1 MARLRSGI
9 DRSQMM
15 KPAWLRQQYY
25 KTALQ
30 TFRLFRMK
38 PNSKVDRETGIV
50 ELLVA

>member
-1 MARLRSGI
+1 
-9 DRSQMM
+9 MM
-15 KPAWLRQQYY
+15 KAAPLRQQYY

-38 PNSKVDRETGIV
+38 PKSEIDRETGIM